1 MTLLTF
7 ERPPINIEEALMR
20 FLTRVK
26 KERFIPLCDL
36 SGEEI
41 QLAEELVHRK
51 LLSKVTTRVMS
62 FYTYGATIPLD
73 LNGGSQKLN

>member
-20 FLTRVK
+20 LLDRIK
-26 KERFIPLCDL
+26 KERFIPIIDL
-36 SGEEI
+36 TGEEI

-51 LLSKVTTRVMS
+51 LLSKITTRVMS
-62 FYTYGATIPLD
+62 FYTYGVSIE
-73 LNGGSQKLN
+73 